1 MPPLRG
7 SWGSRHVGGG
17 QHCILPC
24 GGGHLAGSGGKPPAR
39 LDLEALWDVP
49 SLMLPV
55 WVRSWNIVLS
65 PLHPQAKWLALEAGM
80 IPSPFNPVP
89 KEGGMRYD
97 SRKLG
102 GRFFPRETLR
112 KRILKT
118 SFEPQI
124 SFQPESEFPTC

>member
-7 SWGSRHVGGG
+7 PWGSGHVGGG
-17 QHCILPC
+17 QHCVLPC

-55 WVRSWNIVLS
+55 WVRSWNTVLS

-80 IPSPFNPVP
+80 KKKV
-89 KEGGMRYD
+89 
-97 SRKLG
+97 L
-102 GRFFPRETLR
+102 
-112 KRILKT
+112 
-118 SFEPQI
+118 
-124 SFQPESEFPTC
+124 